1 MIIRITTISPTASD
15 KGTIITME
23 GMKWGKVNFQMKDI
37 LKTNLKIMI
46 PSQKDQTIIL
56 DLMII
61 NNCSF
66 FIIT

>member
-1 MIIRITTISPTASD
+1 MVMIMGITTISLMASD

-23 GMKWGKVNFQMKDI
+23 GMKWGKVNFQMKDF

-46 PSQKDQTIIL
+46 HSEKDQTIIL

-61 NNCSF
+61 K
-66 FIIT
+66 